1 MKNNRRSYRKGNP
14 RNTKSSIDGRK
25 FKKYDQVAFAR
36 LAIRLCEKQG
46 IHAEM
51 VAQRL
56 GVSVRT
62 VYRWQMRF
70 KRYGWKAFPI
80 PKPERKYK
88 LNESQINE
96 IVAMILATTPLAYG
110 FQTVLWTRQIIA
122 NIILNKFNISLHE
135 TTIGRILKR
144 YKVTPQKPIR
154 KAYQQNE
161 IEVEYFCNVKF
172 PEIVERAKN
181 EGAIIVWL
189 DESSIKSDPNNGHT
203 WGQIGRTPVIQA
215 NGNPEKINVIGSI
228 DQNGE
233 TLFMTYEGNTDSE
246 VVIKYLDMLAKNK
259 KDKIYLILD
268 NAKYHKSNIIKE
280 HVSKY
285 HKGWL
290 ELIYLPSYSPELN
303 PCELMWAHL
312 KSHGINRLVT
322 KTKSEFHSAVEL
334 HLKKFGNEPTL
345 CKSFFRKNELRF
357 IEKSFSDLKNIS
369 EGNVAA

>member
-1 MKNNRRSYRKGNP
+1 
-14 RNTKSSIDGRK
+14 
-25 FKKYDQVAFAR
+25 
-36 LAIRLCEKQG
+36 
-46 IHAEM
+46 
-51 VAQRL
+51 
-56 GVSVRT
+56 
-62 VYRWQMRF
+62 
-70 KRYGWKAFPI
+70 
-80 PKPERKYK
+80 
-88 LNESQINE
+88 
-96 IVAMILATTPLAYG
+96 
-110 FQTVLWTRQIIA
+110 
-122 NIILNKFNISLHE
+122 LHE

-154 KAYQQNE
+154 KAYQQKE

-172 PEIVERAKN
+172 PEILERAKN
-181 EGAIIVWL
+181 EGEIIFWL
-189 DESSIKSDPNNGHT
+189 DESFIKSDPNNCHT
-203 WGQIGRTPVIQA
+203 WGKIGRTPVIPA

-233 TLFMTYEGNTDSE
+233 ILFMTYEGNTDSE
-246 VVIKYLDMLAKNK
+246 VVIKYLDMLAKSK

-312 KSHGINRLVT
+312 KFHGINRLVT

-334 HLKKFGNEPTL
+334 HLKKFGNEPIL
-345 CKSFFRKNELRF
+345 FKSFFGKNELRF
-357 IEKSFSDLKNIS
+357 IDCWQQSKSAEI
-369 EGNVAA
+369 